1 MKKKSVPVPVLQ
13 QLLGIAHKPFE
24 FIILI
29 RSAQGT
35 TTTGLLLLL
44 LLVVH
49 RLIVHELDFQI
60 GYFSLIVVQDLL
72 VALDLVLGH
81 FESGLEVKVRV
92 GRFGYLFVQLPYEV
106 FVFDTVLWIWK
117 ADCFESWE
125 ILLFSCSVNLLRSQ
139 LYLLRA
145 SFSCLFSFSYL
156 SIFSLYSL
164 CKFIASSMIG
174 NGSICL
180 NSPRLRPKSIEPTCQ
195 TWRLTWNIRYELVQ
209 VDERRF
215 VEFGAFG
222 RTV

>member
-1 MKKKSVPVPVLQ
+1 VKKKSVPVPVLQ

-106 FVFDTVLWIWK
+106 FVFDTVL
-117 ADCFESWE
+117 
-125 ILLFSCSVNLLRSQ
+125 
-139 LYLLRA
+139 
-145 SFSCLFSFSYL
+145 
-156 SIFSLYSL
+156 
-164 CKFIASSMIG
+164 
-174 NGSICL
+174 
-180 NSPRLRPKSIEPTCQ
+180 
-195 TWRLTWNIRYELVQ
+195 
-209 VDERRF
+209 
-215 VEFGAFG
+215 
-222 RTV
+222 